1 MHTSIVNLGDYN
13 GYSAGVS
20 VDSAHSIHVGIELS
34 ARRHLSPRGPE
45 ARCRLDSS
53 TIGLLALGFTLV
65 CLVARP
71 DRVGFGAAW
80 PGITTIGLC
89 GSGAGQFIPMS
100 IRLALYGLHA
110 RAFVLVGSRPMA
122 DQMNPRD
129 KRTERQTCMEA

>member
-53 TIGLLALGFTLV
+53 TIGLLALGPLWCV
-65 CLVARP
+65 
-71 DRVGFGAAW
+71 W
-80 PGITTIGLC
+80 W
-89 GSGAGQFIPMS
+89 
-100 IRLALYGLHA
+100 LALTKWDSG
-110 RAFVLVGSRPMA
+110 RPGPGS
-122 DQMNPRD
+122 PR
-129 KRTERQTCMEA
+129 